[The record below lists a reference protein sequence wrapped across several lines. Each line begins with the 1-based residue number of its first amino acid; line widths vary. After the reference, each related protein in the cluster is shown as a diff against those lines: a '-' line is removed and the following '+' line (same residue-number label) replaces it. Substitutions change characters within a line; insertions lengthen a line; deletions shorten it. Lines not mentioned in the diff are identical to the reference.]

1 MTSDY
6 PKLAAL
12 VDTMA
17 VLRGPGGCPWDAEQ
31 THESLVGYLLEEVF
45 ELIEALE
52 AGSRPDMTEELGD
65 VLYQVLFHADLA
77 AAHPTEP
84 FTIEDVA
91 AVVDKKMRE
100 RHPHVFADGDA
111 HTVDEVIK
119 RWDEIKAEQKD
130 HRESA
135 LDGIPQRLSALA
147 RAQSVIKRAGDKLPT
162 DASASTHPVDAELL
176 RAEPLTAEPMTAE
189 PITTEQELG
198 RALFALVLQAK
209 AQGLDAER
217 ALRTHVRAVEDRV
230 RAGEAQQK

>member
-1 MTSDY
+1 
-6 PKLAAL
+6 
-12 VDTMA
+12 MA

-135 LDGIPQRLSALA
+135 LDGIPQGLSALA
-147 RAQSVIKRAGDKLPT
+147 RAQSVIKRAGDQLPT
-162 DASASTHPVDAELL
+162 DVSAGTHPVDAES
-176 RAEPLTAEPMTAE
+176 LTAES
-189 PITTEQELG
+189 ITTEQELG

-209 AQGLDAER
+209 AQGLDAEQ

-230 RAGEAQQK
+230 RAKEAQQK